1 MAKTPIF
8 EHVYI
13 SHRRKQRTYRVTDS
27 NDVLE
32 NYALDLEGALGEKR
46 GLQEPCSALTTRKV
60 TGEELSAPA
69 CAQHHMNMYKAP
81 SAFSENCDPGHQ

>member
-13 SHRRKQRTYRVTDS
+13 SHRRKQHTHGVTDS

-32 NYALDLEGALGEKR
+32 NYALDLEGALDEKR
-46 GLQEPCSALTTRKV
+46 GQQEPCSALTTRKV
-60 TGEELSAPA
+60 TG
-69 CAQHHMNMYKAP
+69 
-81 SAFSENCDPGHQ
+81 